1 MYRAWALWEQYQ
13 KKAQLYRSNVI
24 LVPHGD
30 DFRYD
35 STAEWDKQLGNM
47 EKLMDFMNADRD
59 MNIKV
64 SVPVLHLVVLYPSP
78 HPNPRL
84 QSKVGI
90 LDSPCLSM

>member
-1 MYRAWALWEQYQ
+1 MLCLCSAWALWEQYQ

-35 STAEWDKQLGNM
+35 GFSEWDKQLGNM
-47 EKLMDFMNADRD
+47 EKLMDFMNGDRD

-64 SVPVLHLVVLYPSP
+64 RAPVVYLRLYLE
-78 HPNPRL
+78 HYLRQN
-84 QSKVGI
+84 
-90 LDSPCLSM
+90 